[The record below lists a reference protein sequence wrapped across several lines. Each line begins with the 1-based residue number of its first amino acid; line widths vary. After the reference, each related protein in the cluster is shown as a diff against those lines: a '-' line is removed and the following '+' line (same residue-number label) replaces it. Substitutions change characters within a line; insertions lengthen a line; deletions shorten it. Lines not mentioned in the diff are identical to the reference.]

1 MSSGERVFGIIVSA
15 VFAAVLLT
23 AVPVM
28 AQDDPDGVSMSP
40 RGPGDPGF
48 IADSGDPGWRILTER
63 CPGAVNDRE
72 TCKQC
77 LSGVVGSGVDAS
89 TDVNEIIEGTLLL
102 PRILEG
108 REDRPSQEPK
118 KVFMY
123 HRFAVDENGVIY
135 APGELG

>member
-1 MSSGERVFGIIVSA
+1 VITGERISAIVVSA
-15 VFAAVLLT
+15 VFAVVLLT
-23 AVPVM
+23 AVSVM
-28 AQDDPDGVSMSP
+28 AQDKPEEGYISPVLTTDPNFVPD
-40 RGPGDPGF
+40 R
-48 IADSGDPGWRILTER
+48 GDPGWRILTER
-63 CPGAVNDRE
+63 CPGAVKDRE

>member
-1 MSSGERVFGIIVSA
+1 MYKL
-15 VFAAVLLT
+15 VLSLML
-23 AVPVM
+23 AVPFLGAAPLS
-28 AQDDPDGVSMSP
+28 AQDKPEEGYTPPVLTTDPNFVPD
-40 RGPGDPGF
+40 R
-48 IADSGDPGWRILTER
+48 GDPGWRILTER